1 MTIKIDSCHKER
13 DFTINMY
20 TTTSKILVN
29 GKNQQLFFQRDL
41 RKIHSIINSATSNRS
56 DTYIETLNTKL
67 AEQLEKLVSTKST
80 KNEKENTELAITSN
94 INEQTEAKCT
104 KCKKKCKTRGT
115 YCTHGKHWIHYNC
128 EKLSSSE
135 IENLQKSNDCEE
147 YTCNICKKQSKPVK
161 LMLCHS
167 VDNYAQPKMILSE
180 GNATRSEEVGEI
192 QETNYI
198 DSCYV

>member
-1 MTIKIDSCHKER
+1 
-13 DFTINMY
+13 MY

-94 INEQTEAKCT
+94 INE
-104 KCKKKCKTRGT
+104 
-115 YCTHGKHWIHYNC
+115 
-128 EKLSSSE
+128 
-135 IENLQKSNDCEE
+135 
-147 YTCNICKKQSKPVK
+147 
-161 LMLCHS
+161 
-167 VDNYAQPKMILSE
+167 
-180 GNATRSEEVGEI
+180 
-192 QETNYI
+192 
-198 DSCYV
+198 